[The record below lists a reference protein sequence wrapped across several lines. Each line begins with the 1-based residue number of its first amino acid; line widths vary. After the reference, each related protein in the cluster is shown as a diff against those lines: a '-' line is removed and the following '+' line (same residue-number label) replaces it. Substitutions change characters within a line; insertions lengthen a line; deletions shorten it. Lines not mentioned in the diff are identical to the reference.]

1 MKYSNLKSPVH
12 KAVDY
17 KNGLRISQSYKV
29 PNQPKALV
37 TVQYLGIPF
46 ETGYNIEDPVL
57 LMPKK

>member
-1 MKYSNLKSPVH
+1 MKYNNLKSPVH

-29 PNQPKALV
+29 PNQQKVLV

-46 ETGYNIEDPVL
+46 ETGYNIEDPIL
-57 LMPKK
+57 LTR